1 MKNFMDENFLL
12 QTETAQKLYHEH
24 AAKMP
29 IIDYHCH
36 LIPQMVADDY
46 KFKSLTEIWLGGD
59 HYKWRAM
66 RTNGVDERFCTGKDT
81 TDWEKFE
88 KWAETVPYTFRNP
101 LYHWTHLELKTAFG
115 INKILNP
122 QTAREIYDECNE
134 KLSQPEYS
142 ARGMMRRYH
151 VEAVCTTDDPIDSLE
166 YHIKTR
172 ESGFEIKMLPT
183 WRPDKAMAVE
193 VPADFRSYVEKLAE
207 VSGVTISNFDDMIAA
222 LRKRHDFFAEQ
233 GCRLS
238 DHGIEE
244 FYAED
249 YTDAEIKAIFN
260 KVYGG
265 AELTKDEI
273 LKFKSAMLVIF
284 GEMDW
289 EKGWTQQ
296 FHYGA
301 IRNNNTKMFKLL
313 GADTGFDSIG
323 EFTTAKTCVQQIIEG
338 CIDIAGEVGSQK
350 IGDPVSKYKAGN
362 IQEAIYAVE
371 SWYSWHSREDYRN
384 NIYSIRNAYYGS
396 LDGTVAD
403 NSISKII
410 EGSNS
415 TLNNNVKQAIN
426 KAATTIWAIPQPF
439 RNNINSSEAEEAMEA
454 CSDLETV
461 LKELNSYIGSTA
473 SINSDAILQ
482 PVVKTYVEVVV
493 LPTYASLKSKVDALY
508 DAVIALSNS
517 PSNTA
522 FETAC
527 DAWLQARQPWEV
539 SEAFLFGP
547 VASLGLD
554 PNMDSWPLDQNAIVQ
569 LLNSGDWDQLN
580 WSGDYDEDNEG
591 IAAAQNVRGFHTLEF
606 LLFKD
611 GQARKVK

>member
-46 KFKSLTEIWLGGD
+46 QFKSLTEIWLGGD

-66 RTNGVDERFCTGKDT
+66 RTNGVDERYCTGKDT

-115 INKILNP
+115 INKVLNP
-122 QTAREIYDECNE
+122 KTAREIFDECNE
-134 KLSQPEYS
+134 KLAKPEYS

-151 VEAVCTTDDPIDSLE
+151 VETVCTTDDPVDSLE

-193 VPADFRSYVEKLAE
+193 VPADFRAYMEKLSA
-207 VSGVTISNFDDMIAA
+207 VSGVTISSFDDMVTA

-233 GCRLS
+233 GCKLS

-249 YTDAEIKAIFN
+249 YTDAEINAIFN

-265 AELTKDEI
+265 TELTKEEI

-384 NIYSIRNAYYGS
+384 NIYSIRNAYYGT

-426 KAATTIWAIPQPF
+426 KAATAIWGIPQPF

>member
-1 MKNFMDENFLL
+1 MMKTKFF
-12 QTETAQKLYHEH
+12 YV
-24 AAKMP
+24 AALILGLAFTTTSCSSDDDNP
-29 IIDYHCH
+29 TVDPANIDYTPENASSWHNY
-36 LIPQMVADDY
+36 MRNVAA
-46 KFKSLTEIWLGGD
+46 L
-59 HYKWRAM
+59 
-66 RTNGVDERFCTGKDT
+66 
-81 TDWEKFE
+81 
-88 KWAETVPYTFRNP
+88 
-101 LYHWTHLELKTAFG
+101 LKTDATNLYNAWNSSYKGGESYASLFKAHSG
-115 INKILNP
+115 SPYASALSCVE
-122 QTAREIYDECNE
+122 EI
-134 KLSQPEYS
+134 
-142 ARGMMRRYH
+142 
-151 VEAVCTTDDPIDSLE
+151 V
-166 YHIKTR
+166 
-172 ESGFEIKMLPT
+172 
-183 WRPDKAMAVE
+183 DK
-193 VPADFRSYVEKLAE
+193 
-207 VSGVTISNFDDMIAA
+207 
-222 LRKRHDFFAEQ
+222 
-233 GCRLS
+233 C
-238 DHGIEE
+238 
-244 FYAED
+244 
-249 YTDAEIKAIFN
+249 AEIAN
-260 KVYGG
+260 
-265 AELTKDEI
+265 
-273 LKFKSAMLVIF
+273 
-284 GEMDW
+284 
-289 EKGWTQQ
+289 
-296 FHYGA
+296 
-301 IRNNNTKMFKLL
+301 
-313 GADTGFDSIG
+313 
-323 EFTTAKTCVQQIIEG
+323 
-338 CIDIAGEVGSQK
+338 EVGTAK
-350 IGDPVSKYKAGN
+350 IGDPYDLFIHNNEEKAL
-362 IQEAIYAVE
+362 YAVE

-384 NIYSIRNAYYGS
+384 NIYSIRNAYYGT

-426 KAATTIWAIPQPF
+426 KAATAIWGIPQPF